1 MIGAVTL
8 AAFYMGDSIS
18 AAAAS
23 TMAFSTLTMARL
35 FHGFTC
41 RSGNASLVQIGIKSN
56 LWSVAAF
63 AAGTGLLMCVLCIP
77 ALHGLFQIA
86 PLGTGQ
92 IFTIAGLAFL
102 PTLVIQTGRFFKLK

>member
-1 MIGAVTL
+1 
-8 AAFYMGDSIS
+8 
-18 AAAAS
+18 
-23 TMAFSTLTMARL
+23 
-35 FHGFTC
+35 
-41 RSGNASLVQIGIKSN
+41 
-56 LWSVAAF
+56 
-63 AAGTGLLMCVLCIP
+63 MCVLCIP